1 MLDWLLIAWEIR
13 YPLFVAAWWW
23 SARRARQLKSP
34 LAVLGPIAILVW
46 LWKERRELRGL
57 VVFLATLFGAVVWGS
72 LLMFSPNVRWAAAIA
87 LPVGLTAGAWVYGFE
102 RYRELPIGEAARYAM
117 RRRRS
122 VAALTPAVRA
132 AAGEGARLVPGS
144 VVVRPDG
151 SVEAEVVGA
160 PGHSHDETLSALRET
175 LAESVLAVSG
185 REFRSASVVG
195 TAARGRVKVRCVVT
209 DPYEQMVRLEDLR

>member
-1 MLDWLLIAWEIR
+1 MIDWLLIAWEFR
-13 YPLFVAAWWW
+13 YPLLAAAWWW

-57 VVFLATLFGAVVWGS
+57 VVFLSMLLGVVVWVS
-72 LLMFSPNVRWAAAIA
+72 LILFSPKIRWAVLIAIPTA
-87 LPVGLTAGAWVYGFE
+87 VAAGAWVAGFE
-102 RYRELPIGEAARYAM
+102 RYREMPIGDAVRYSL

-122 VAALTPAVRA
+122 VAALNPAVRA
-132 AAGEGARLVPGS
+132 AAGEGAKLVEGS

-160 PGHSHDETLSALRET
+160 PGRSHDETLSDLRET

-195 TAARGRVKVRCVVT
+195 SGARGRVKVRCVVT
-209 DPYEQMVRLEDLR
+209 DPYEQTVRLEDLR